1 MPMKI
6 GSEKSPLPGI
16 NPVLVPPC
24 SAADV
29 TPGVFRANQVH
40 HANETT
46 YARMLKEEAQMDMRF
61 SITVGA
67 ANWALLAGYLVIPS
81 TFTSLQTSNRVEK
94 TLQTNSAGR
103 AVLHMIQN
111 PPLLAIACLIFVSG
125 IAALTWLK
133 HFPKLRGNYP
143 WLINKVLVPLCLH
156 AAAGLL
162 TTVINVCTSQGGDW
176 SVMAIITTV
185 VTGATLLICSA
196 LLALYN
202 FSKLERIRKEDEDIR
217 RSRAS
222 IAPET

>member
-1 MPMKI
+1 MPVKI

-29 TPGVFRANQVH
+29 TPGLCRAYQVH

-46 YARMLKEEAQMDMRF
+46 YARMLREEAQMDMRF

-67 ANWALLAGYLVIPS
+67 ANWALLAGYLVIPG
-81 TFTSLQTSNRVEK
+81 TFTSLQTSNQVEK
-94 TLQTNSAGR
+94 TLQTNRTGR

-111 PPLLAIACLIFVSG
+111 PPLLAIACLLFVSG
-125 IAALTWLK
+125 IAAL
-133 HFPKLRGNYP
+133 
-143 WLINKVLVPLCLH
+143 IPLCLH

-185 VTGATLLICSA
+185 VTGVTLLICSA

-202 FSKLERIRKEDEDIR
+202 FFKLERVRKEDEDIR
-217 RSRAS
+217 RYRAS
-222 IAPET
+222 IAPDT